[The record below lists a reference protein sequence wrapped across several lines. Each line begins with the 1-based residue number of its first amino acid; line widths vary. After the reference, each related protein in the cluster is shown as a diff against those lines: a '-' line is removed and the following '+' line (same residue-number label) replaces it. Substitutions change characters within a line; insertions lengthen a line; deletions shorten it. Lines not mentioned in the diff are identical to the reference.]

1 MAEEEKEN
9 EEVEAVAE
17 EAPAKSKGPIKIIAS
32 IMIMIALGGGA
43 AFLAIPSK
51 ETVKRFKGAFHMA
64 LIEDKFSTNLRD
76 ANQTRFLQVQ
86 LHGIYFAYDQSYAAN
101 RLTDPMYQPLLLTE
115 VGELISSKFIADSA
129 EGPARESFLEE
140 LREKLDPV
148 VFPVHI
154 GSTAFPLDRDAE
166 SGLRLGGSFSKATF
180 RGRFHDHVLKV
191 DAQART
197 LQLDDGEVVEF
208 YENDNDVVVTT
219 GDGQILFVDPSDVQ
233 EDFQGE
239 VSVGTFGRLAKVL
252 APEFIIQ

>member
-1 MAEEEKEN
+1 MAEDEKEN

-17 EAPAKSKGPIKIIAS
+17 EAPAKSKGPIKIVALIL
-32 IMIMIALGGGA
+32 IMIALGGGA

-51 ETVKRFKGAFHMA
+51 EAVKRFKGAFHCA

-76 ANQTRFLQVQ
+76 ANQTRFLQIQ
-86 LHGIYFAYDQSYAAN
+86 LHGIYFAYEQSYAVK
-101 RLTDPMYQPLLLTE
+101 RMSDPMYQPLLLTV

-154 GSTAFPLDRDAE
+154 GKTTFPLDRDAE
-166 SGLRLGGSFSKATF
+166 SGLRLGSSFSKATF
-180 RGRFHDHVLKV
+180 RGRFYDHVLKV

-197 LQLDDGEVVEF
+197 LQIDDGEVVE
-208 YENDNDVVVTT
+208 YMANDNNVAVPTS
-219 GDGQILFVDPSDVQ
+219 DGQVLYVDTTDVQ
-233 EDFQGE
+233 EDFLGE
-239 VSVGTFGRLAKVL
+239 VRVGAFGSLAKVL